1 MDVSVDV
8 QDSSSNLLG
17 FMIQNMLDYSQIYN
31 SNLRKNIKKFNIVKT
46 VEKVISIQTMQAKEK
61 NLSLTANFINI
72 NMFDDENEVIK
83 KK

>member
-46 VEKVISIQTMQAKEK
+46 VEKVMSIQTIQAKEK

>member
-46 VEKVISIQTMQAKEK
+46 VEKVMSIQTMQAKEK